1 MYRSLLLENQNV
13 FIRRVDNWGC
23 IILYTGRDVNFLTVR
38 IALEILLKINM
49 KISWNSYIY
58 IDRYIEK

>member
-23 IILYTGRDVNFLTVR
+23 IILYTGRDVNFLKVR
-38 IALEILLKINM
+38 IALEISLKINM
-49 KISWNSYIY
+49 KIS
-58 IDRYIEK
+58 